1 MIIFLYGDDLFRS
14 GQKLLQ
20 IKEKFLLTNLAGAG
34 LSVFDYGSVNNAAHS
49 AGGGRGTTPLDVLA
63 MPNLLNP
70 KRLVIVKNLISEA
83 TKEEQK
89 IILKYLKENAAIA
102 KDDDLVVVFFEN
114 NLPKKNSTLFKFLEK
129 NAKSQNFEKMSA
141 AKINQWVLKKIK
153 ELDLQASIT
162 SSSLEKLVAYSG
174 GDTRVLN
181 SEIQKLVNFADGDMI
196 DDEAVDT
203 LVSANINIKI
213 FYTIDALG
221 NKNKKQAAELLHE
234 HLKKGDDPFYI
245 FSMFVYQFR
254 NLLKVSD
261 LKENSGSGEYEI
273 ARAAGIHPFVVKKS
287 LTQIRNFSLER
298 LKNIYQQLAETDTKI
313 KTGKIDIRLALD
325 KFIVEL

>member
-49 AGGGRGTTPLDVLA
+49 AGGGRETNLLDVLA

-70 KRLVIVKNLISEA
+70 KRLAIVKNLISEA
-83 TKEEQK
+83 TEEERE
-89 IILKYLKENAAIA
+89 IILKYLKENTAIA

-114 NLPKKNSTLFKFLEK
+114 NLPKKNSALFKFLSKE
-129 NAKSQNFEKMSA
+129 AKSQNFEKLSGI
-141 AKINQWVLKKIK
+141 KIDQWVIKRIK
-153 ELDLQASIT
+153 EIDPQTDIEASA
-162 SSSLEKLVAYSG
+162 LEKLVAFSG
-174 GDTRVLN
+174 GDTHVFN
-181 SEIQKLVNFADGDMI
+181 SEIQKLVSFTDGKI
-196 DDEAVDT
+196 IKDDDVEK
-203 LVSANINIKI
+203 LVNENISIKI
-213 FYTIDALG
+213 FDTIDALG
-221 NKNKKQAAELLHE
+221 SNNKKRAVGLLHE
-234 HLKKGDDPFYI
+234 HLKRGEDPFYI

-254 NLLKVSD
+254 NLLKVAD
-261 LKENSGSGEYEI
+261 LKENTRGGEYEI
-273 ARAAGIHPFVVKKS
+273 SRMSGLHPFVVKKS
-287 LTQIRNFSLER
+287 LAQIRNFSFDR
-298 LKNIYQQLAETDTKI
+298 LKKIYQELSEVDTKI